1 MKKFLS
7 IFAVATAISFAAV
20 AQDGAAIN
28 FTETEYDFGTLV
40 QNSLA
45 EHQFSFTNTGNAPLI
60 LSGHT
65 TSCGCTVP
73 SYPKDTPIAPGE
85 GGVITVKY
93 NRTDNVVPFNKTVT
107 INSNAVNTPSAKL
120 TIKGDVKA
128 K

>member
-20 AQDGAAIN
+20 AQDGAVITFA
-28 FTETEYDFGTLV
+28 ETEYNFGTLV
-40 QNSLA
+40 QNETA
-45 EHQFSFTNTGNAPLI
+45 EHQFTFTNTGNAPLI
-60 LSGHT
+60 LLGHT
-65 TSCGCTVP
+65 TTCGCTVP

-85 GGVITVKY
+85 GGTITVKY
-93 NRTDNVVPFNKTVT
+93 NRTDSAVPFNKSVT

-120 TIKGDVKA
+120 TIKGEVKA